1 MKHSKRAKVLA
12 SLSKAPLL
20 VFAGTDKAVA
30 SVKAL
35 KRVKFASHECAHCH
49 TVVAF
54 GSDVDGVEPVCPT
67 CGGEHFSP
75 VDVEPIAVHAYT
87 EDNVSA
93 VTCPNCGASNAF
105 DDRVLAALGGHVHC
119 AACGH
124 SMHEEGSDDED
135 ENIYDVTASDEED
148 EDGLF
153 EDFEAAETED
163 LEDDE
168 DLDDIDADDEDAEEA
183 GFARK
188 RKVRA
193 DVINTNDD
201 LDEDEVKPKLTR
213 PADNTNTELDE
224 GPSAGDV
231 VNTNPE
237 MSEEAD
243 LDVNDLDVNDLDVN
257 LLENADDESEDI
269 EIITQKDDEG
279 NLSLMAFVDG
289 VNVATLDEDDAGD
302 KADLLGNRHF
312 RDSLEVEAKTNGIK
326 ALALYGFKP
335 VVAKVSIAKIV
346 SAQVRA
352 ALVKETASLKRTV
365 ADVRDDFD
373 QSFRIAIAALN
384 AGYYRNR
391 KNPLVASL
399 TASLKAMGVSQAAS
413 VVKRAM
419 QTASEDFVNQTLELT
434 DELLEKPVEVRN
446 EIADNLSEIN
456 PDLQFESVDEAEDA
470 AEDEATPEDVVA
482 RLSTGGRV
490 TASVKKTRSRAEVAN
505 AVESNQISEWAAIA
519 RANR

>member
-20 VFAGTDKAVA
+20 VFAGTSKAVA

-35 KRVKFASHECAHCH
+35 KRVEFSSHECAHCH

-75 VDVEPIAVHAYT
+75 VEIEPIPVNTYT

-93 VTCPNCGASNAF
+93 VTCPNCGASNAY
-105 DDRVLAALGGHVHC
+105 DDRILAALGGHVHC

-124 SMHEEGSDDED
+124 SMHEEGTDESD
-135 ENIYDVTASDEED
+135 ENIYDVTASED
-148 EDGLF
+148 EDDDLF
-153 EDFEAAETED
+153 DDFEAAEAEGLD
-163 LEDDE
+163 GDDE
-168 DLDDIDADDEDAEEA
+168 DEGEGDEGEDGEEEA

-193 DVINTNDD
+193 NVTNTNDD
-201 LDEDEVKPKLTR
+201 LDVDNVKPKLTM
-213 PADNTNTELDE
+213 PADNTNPDLEE
-224 GPSAGDV
+224 QPSTGDV
-231 VNTNPE
+231 INTNPE
-237 MSEEAD
+237 ISEEAD
-243 LDVNDLDVNDLDVN
+243 LDVD
-257 LLENADDESEDI
+257 LLENADEDSEDI
-269 EIITQKDDEG
+269 EIVQQKDDEG
-279 NLSLMAFVDG
+279 NVSLLAFVDG
-289 VNVATLDEDDAGD
+289 VNVATLDEEDAGD
-302 KADLLGNRHF
+302 KADLIGNRHF
-312 RDSLEVEAKTNGIK
+312 RDSLEVEAKTKGVK
-326 ALALYGFKP
+326 ALAGYGFKP

-346 SAQVRA
+346 TARVRA
-352 ALVKETASLKRTV
+352 ALVKETASLKRTA

-399 TASLKAMGVSQAAS
+399 TASLKAMGVGQAAA

-456 PDLQFESVDEAEDA
+456 PDLQFESAEDEGDGV

-490 TASVKKTRSRAEVAN
+490 TASVKKPRSRAEVAN

>member
-35 KRVKFASHECAHCH
+35 KRVEFASHECAHCH

-75 VDVEPIAVHAYT
+75 VDVEPIPVDTYT

-105 DDRVLAALGGHVHC
+105 DDRILAALGGHVHC

-124 SMHEEGSDDED
+124 AMHEEGTDDSD
-135 ENIYDVTASDEED
+135 ENIYDVTASDEGD
-148 EDGLF
+148 EDDLF
-153 EDFEAAETED
+153 DDFEAAETED
-163 LEDDE
+163 LDDDGVEDE
-168 DLDDIDADDEDAEEA
+168 DEDSDEEEA

-193 DVINTNDD
+193 NVTNTNDD
-201 LDEDEVKPKLTR
+201 LDEDSVKPKLTF
-213 PADNTNTELDE
+213 PSDNTNPDLDE
-224 GPSAGDV
+224 VPSAGDV
-231 VNTNPE
+231 INTNPE
-237 MSEEAD
+237 ISEEAD
-243 LDVNDLDVNDLDVN
+243 LDVD
-257 LLENADDESEDI
+257 LLENADEDSDDI
-269 EIITQKDDEG
+269 EIVQHKDDEG
-279 NLSLMAFVDG
+279 NVTLLAFVDG

-302 KADLLGNRHF
+302 KADLIGNRHF
-312 RDSLEVEAKTNGIK
+312 RDSLEVEAKTKGVK
-326 ALALYGFKP
+326 ALASYGFKP
-335 VVAKVSIAKIV
+335 VTAKVSIAKIV
-346 SAQVRA
+346 TARVRA
-352 ALVKETASLKRTV
+352 ALIKETASLKRTT

-399 TASLKAMGVSQAAS
+399 VGSLKAMGVSQAAS

-419 QTASEDFVNQTLELT
+419 QTASEEFVNQTLELT

-456 PDLQFESVDEAEDA
+456 PDLQFESAEDEGDDVV
-470 AEDEATPEDVVA
+470 EDEATPEDVVA

>member
-20 VFAGTDKAVA
+20 VFAGTSKAVA

-35 KRVKFASHECAHCH
+35 KRVEFASHECAHCH

-75 VDVEPIAVHAYT
+75 VEIEPIPVNTYT

-93 VTCPNCGASNAF
+93 VTCPNCGASNAY
-105 DDRVLAALGGHVHC
+105 DDRILAALGGHVHC

-124 SMHEEGSDDED
+124 SMQEESSEDED
-135 ENIYDVTASDEED
+135 ENIYDVTASDED
-148 EDGLF
+148 DLF
-153 EDFEAAETED
+153 EDFETAEADGEEGED
-163 LEDDE
+163 GGDESEDSE
-168 DLDDIDADDEDAEEA
+168 EEA

-193 DVINTNDD
+193 NVTNTNDD
-201 LDEDEVKPKLTR
+201 LDAENVKPKLTM
-213 PADNTNTELDE
+213 PADNTNPELEDV
-224 GPSAGDV
+224 PSTGDV
-231 VNTNPE
+231 INTNPE
-237 MSEEAD
+237 LSEEAD
-243 LDVNDLDVNDLDVN
+243 LDVD
-257 LLENADDESEDI
+257 LLENADEDSEDI
-269 EIITQKDDEG
+269 EIVQQKDDEG
-279 NLSLMAFVDG
+279 NVTLMAFVDG
-289 VNVATLDEDDAGD
+289 VNVATLDEEDAGD
-302 KADLLGNRHF
+302 KADLIGNRHF
-312 RDSLEVEAKTNGIK
+312 RDSLEVEAKTKGVK
-326 ALALYGFKP
+326 ALASYGFKP

-346 SAQVRA
+346 TARVRA
-352 ALVKETASLKRTV
+352 ALVKETASLKRTA

-399 TASLKAMGVSQAAS
+399 TASLKAMGVGQAAA

-456 PDLQFESVDEAEDA
+456 PDLQFESAEDEGDDV

-490 TASVKKTRSRAEVAN
+490 TANVKKPRSRAEVAN